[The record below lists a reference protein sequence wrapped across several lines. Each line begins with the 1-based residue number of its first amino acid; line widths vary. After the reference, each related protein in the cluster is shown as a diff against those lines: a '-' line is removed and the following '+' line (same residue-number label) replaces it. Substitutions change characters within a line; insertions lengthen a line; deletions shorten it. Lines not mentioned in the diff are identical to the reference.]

1 MLVLGIILVI
11 LATALVVA
19 ALAGGNEQSA
29 PFELGAVSIETT
41 TFSAFLAGAVTLVV
55 LVAGLA
61 LIQVGLRRARRRR
74 QDKKELNR
82 LSKKVEAQESASATP
97 TTTTATGTT
106 ETRADT
112 GSTTDT
118 TVTDPDRRAP

>member
-1 MLVLGIILVI
+1 MLVLGVILVL
-11 LATALVVA
+11 LAAAAVLA
-19 ALAGGNEQSA
+19 ALIGGTDQTST
-29 PFELGAVSIETT
+29 FDLGAVAIGPI
-41 TFSAFLAGAVTLVV
+41 TFSAFLAGAVTVV
-55 LVAGLA
+55 ILVAGLA

-97 TTTTATGTT
+97 TPTTETGTT

-118 TVTDPDRRAP
+118 PVTDPDRRTP